1 MIDHHRPNYQFFWG
15 GIIIKKVILFPI
27 ILIFLVSLNGC
38 SLDKKNDTESKEKIT
53 LTMWHIWSQT
63 TMDANGRIIQDT
75 VEEWNKANPN
85 VQIKVEAVENE
96 RYKAKIKTAFAVNEL
111 PDIFYSW
118 GGGFSKPFIESGK
131 VLNLNEYIDED
142 TKDKINKDM
151 LNNVT
156 YDNNIYGLPMTLSVG
171 TFYCNTKL
179 FSQANI
185 KVPENYDEFLDAVK
199 AFRNKGITPLLVGEK
214 DNWTGILYYDI
225 LALREGGI
233 GGVSDP
239 HVGANKSDTI
249 LKAAYRLKEL
259 IDSKAFNESNMELT
273 RDESEILF
281 KQGKIPMYYTGNW
294 FIGEIGNMDPSIKDN
309 VIVKKFPVVKEG
321 DGNDKEF
328 LGGAVDHLMV
338 SNNTKYKK
346 EAVDAAKFIAER
358 ISKRYFEFGSGL
370 PAWKYTDDKSNVNK
384 LSKELETLTENASYS
399 LYGDIYLGEEKGNKE
414 KELVSKL
421 FKGQISP
428 EDFTKEMVKI
438 E

>member
-1 MIDHHRPNYQFFWG
+1 
-15 GIIIKKVILFPI
+15 
-27 ILIFLVSLNGC
+27 
-38 SLDKKNDTESKEKIT
+38 
-53 LTMWHIWSQT
+53 MWHIWSQT
-63 TMDANGRIIQDT
+63 TMDANGKIIQDT

-131 VLNLNEYIDED
+131 VLNLNEYIDKD

-151 LNNVT
+151 LNNIT

-179 FSQANI
+179 FSEANI
-185 KVPENYDEFLDAVK
+185 KIPDNYDEFIDAVK
-199 AFRNKGITPLLVGEK
+199 AFKNKGIEPLLVGEK

-233 GGVSDP
+233 GGASDS
-239 HVGANKSDTI
+239 HIGANKNDTI
-249 LKAAYRLKEL
+249 LKAAYKLKEL
-259 IDSKAFNESNMELT
+259 IDLKAFNESSMELT

-309 VIVKKFPVVKEG
+309 VIVKKFPIVKAG
-321 DGNDKEF
+321 KGNDREF

-370 PAWKYTDDKSNVNK
+370 PAWKYTGDTSNINK
-384 LSKELETLTENASYS
+384 LSKELEELTENASYS

-414 KELVSKL
+414 KELVSQL